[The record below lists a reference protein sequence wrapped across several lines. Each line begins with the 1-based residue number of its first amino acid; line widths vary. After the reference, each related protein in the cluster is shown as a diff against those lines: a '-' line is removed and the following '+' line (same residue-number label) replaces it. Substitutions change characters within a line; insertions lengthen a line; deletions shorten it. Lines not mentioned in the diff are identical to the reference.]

1 MKCCVFTRD
10 FYEEPYLDFFI
21 EHYIKLGF
29 DKIIILKTDNEKII
43 NYGDKVEIHVVPNMA
58 DTTLTIFD
66 NIVKNSDYDWIL
78 NVDIDEILL
87 LKYHDNIKEYIR
99 EKLQIN
105 NMITTFYFRWAMLEK
120 LDNDDEYLDFNDILK
135 HYTIHNNGHIKS
147 MVKRI
152 NLDSIIASHICR
164 MNRDTIM
171 FENEII
177 TKQSPNNHK
186 YISNNVD
193 GILIHMHTRSI
204 DNIFI
209 KSLVTL
215 FNGKEIKDYDKKV
228 FIESID
234 SIDDTTPETTI
245 HDIFNIIG
253 AKAKLPFGHINENK
267 INDIIDNFITFN
279 YSNKIINKKKE
290 NVVLNKLLHKS
301 NINHKKLYYFI
312 NRLNNYIIKNKFFIN
327 H

>member
-21 EHYIKLGF
+21 EHYVKLGF
-29 DKIIILKTDNEKII
+29 DKIIILKTDNEMII
-43 NYGDKVEIHVVPNMA
+43 NYGDKVDIHVVPNMA
-58 DTTLTIFD
+58 DATLTIFD

-78 NVDIDEILL
+78 NVDTDEILL
-87 LKYHDNIKEYIR
+87 LKYHNNIKDYIK

-135 HYTIHNNGHIKS
+135 HYTLHNNGHIKS

-152 NLDSIIASHICR
+152 NLDSIIASHICK

-171 FENEII
+171 FENELI

-193 GILIHMHTRSI
+193 GLLIHMHTRSI

-215 FNGKEIKDYDKKV
+215 FNGKEIKDNDKKI

-253 AKAKLPFGHINENK
+253 AKAKLPFGHITENK

-279 YSNKIINKKKE
+279 YSNKIINKNKE
-290 NVVLNKLLHKS
+290 KIILNKLLHES
-301 NINHKKLYYFI
+301 NINHKKLYYFV
-312 NRLNNYIIKNKFFIN
+312 NRLNKYIIENKFFIN